1 MPYVKETTT
10 TAKSEYSYFWI
21 TCQLNSFPRILDVK
35 PELAHGQHPYGW
47 TALHVAVMN
56 RKPTIVDLILSR
68 SIAALNECDSWDSSD
83 KYRAS
88 FASNGFAHRAV
99 HGSTAL
105 HYACLLGDMETV
117 KVLLRH
123 GAQWTIPDNIG
134 LLPEHYINV
143 SHGVDK
149 KHEFKCLCEEDEL
162 RRAKELEEQLKKLA
176 EEEAL
181 KQSKK
186 REKEDE
192 LRRAK
197 ELEEQSKKLAEE
209 EALKQSKKREKED
222 ELRRAK
228 ELEEQS
234 KKLAEEEALKQS
246 KKREQED
253 QLRRTKELEEKES
266 KRRMRQSKCPTTH
279 HRHRRQLCL
288 HFIFYSRRRD

>member
-1 MPYVKETTT
+1 
-10 TAKSEYSYFWI
+10 
-21 TCQLNSFPRILDVK
+21 
-35 PELAHGQHPYGW
+35 
-47 TALHVAVMN
+47 
-56 RKPTIVDLILSR
+56 
-68 SIAALNECDSWDSSD
+68 
-83 KYRAS
+83 
-88 FASNGFAHRAV
+88 
-99 HGSTAL
+99 
-105 HYACLLGDMETV
+105 V

-134 LLPEHYINV
+134 LLPEHYIDV

-162 RRAKELEEQLKKLA
+162 RRAKELEEQSKKLA
-176 EEEAL
+176 EEVL

-197 ELEEQSKKLAEE
+197 ELEEPSKKLAEE
-209 EALKQSKKREKED
+209 ET
-222 ELRRAK
+222 
-228 ELEEQS
+228 
-234 KKLAEEEALKQS
+234 LKQS

-266 KRRMRQSKCPTTH
+266 TRRMRQSKCPTTH

-288 HFIFYSRRRD
+288 HFIFYSRRRDRECDWRQDHRTEGSDSVCRVRHPFAREWLGGSRPSSCHALPWQLWYRGNGTCEAGCLFPS